1 MALIPPSN
9 TQEIINRI
17 YAAIH
22 KEKQDKELYLGRLG
36 SSSIGNECPRA
47 TWLSWRAFAK
57 SEFEGRM
64 LRLFETGHLQ
74 EARIVV
80 DLKRAGFTV
89 FEVDAEGNQFQYIDE
104 TGHFITKIDGVIKGV
119 PGSSEKPHIL
129 EIKTHNKNSFAGVV
143 KHGVQ
148 KSKPTHYAQVQSSMS
163 LSGIDRTLYVALCK
177 DDEQFYVERI
187 KEDKTE
193 QKLIGRRIVS
203 LVNATIRPA
212 RINEDIESFACKFCD
227 MKEVC
232 FDKVAPLR
240 NCRTCRNC
248 FAAEAGSW
256 ECRLGAP
263 RIIDKDMQRSGCGEY
278 EVIC

>member
-1 MALIPPSN
+1 MAAIPPTA

-17 YAAIH
+17 YAAIAE
-22 KEKQDKELYLGRLG
+22 EKQDTELYLGRLG
-36 SSSIGNECPRA
+36 SSSIGQECPRA
-47 TWLSWRAFAK
+47 VWLSWRAYAK
-57 SEFEGRM
+57 ADFGGRM

-74 EARIVV
+74 EARIVA
-80 DLKRAGFTV
+80 DLRRAGFKV
-89 FEVDAEGNQFQYIDE
+89 FDFDEHGNQFQYVDS
-104 TGHFITKIDGVIKGV
+104 TGHFISKVDGVIKGV

-163 LSGIDRTLYVALCK
+163 LSGIDRALYVALCK

-193 QKLIGRRIVS
+193 QNLISRRIVS
-203 LVNATIRPA
+203 LVNATLRPA
-212 RINEDIESFACKFCD
+212 RINEDIESFACKYCD

-240 NCRTCRNC
+240 TCR
-248 FAAEAGSW
+248 S
-256 ECRLGAP
+256 CRNAVPAP
-263 RIIDKDMQRSGCGEY
+263 EGVWHCTRFGTDLDKDAQRAACDEY
-278 EVIC
+278 DKL